1 MTFCSLTKWKKTKKN
16 NLGHYEMP
24 LPFKERPTL
33 PDNTQL
39 AMTRLNHLK
48 RRLSKDQTFH
58 RYYTD
63 FMNEI
68 IDRGHAEE
76 AMEDGDKG
84 ETSSSWRIPLEEA
97 RKAACGL

>member
-1 MTFCSLTKWKKTKKN
+1 
-16 NLGHYEMP
+16 MP
-24 LPFKERPTL
+24 LPFKEIPAL

-58 RYYTD
+58 RQYTD

-68 IDRGHAEE
+68 IDRGDAEE

-84 ETSSSWRIPLEEA
+84 ETWYLPHHGVYQTENRTCSA
-97 RKAACGL
+97 